1 MATLLESYGNCFRKY
16 ATFRGRSARK
26 EYAVFTVANFVLSA
40 VLGLI
45 PVIGG
50 LFSLI
55 IIIPGIAVAVRRLHD
70 LNKSGWWLLAPFLI
84 LIIGLIIGLI
94 GVAGTVEE
102 GGAAAWVWLMVA
114 GGIMSL
120 VMSIWL
126 LFARGTDGANRF
138 GDVQQ
143 DNGDSAP
150 PGAQSAPVSS
160 AEDVRERL
168 AQATKMRDDGTI
180 SESEYETMR
189 SSIIKDI

>member
-84 LIIGLIIGLI
+84 LIIGLI

-114 GGIMSL
+114 GGIISL
-120 VMSIWL
+120 LMSIWL

-138 GDVQQ
+138 GDAQQ
-143 DNGDSAP
+143 DNDGSAP

>member
-16 ATFRGRSARK
+16 ATFRGRSARQ

-40 VLGLI
+40 ILGLI

-70 LNKSGWWLLAPFLI
+70 LNRSGWWLLAPFLI
-84 LIIGLIIGLI
+84 LIIGLI

-114 GGIMSL
+114 GGVISL
-120 VMSIWL
+120 LMSIWL
-126 LFARGTDGANRF
+126 LFARGTAGVNRF

-143 DNGDSAP
+143 DNNAA
-150 PGAQSAPVSS
+150 GAQSTSVSS
-160 AEDVRERL
+160 ADDVRERL

>member
-1 MATLLESYGNCFRKY
+1 
-16 ATFRGRSARK
+16 
-26 EYAVFTVANFVLSA
+26 
-40 VLGLI
+40 
-45 PVIGG
+45 
-50 LFSLI
+50 
-55 IIIPGIAVAVRRLHD
+55 VAVRRLHD

-84 LIIGLIIGLI
+84 LIIGLI
-94 GVAGTVEE
+94 GVAGTVED
-102 GGAAAWVWLMVA
+102 GGAAVWVWLMVA

-120 VMSIWL
+120 AMSIWL
-126 LFARGTDGANRF
+126 LFARGTDGVNRF

-143 DNGDSAP
+143 DNGDSTP

-160 AEDVRERL
+160 AEDVRARL

>member
-84 LIIGLIIGLI
+84 LIIGLI
-94 GVAGTVEE
+94 GVAGTVED
-102 GGAAAWVWLMVA
+102 GGAAVWVWLMVA

-120 VMSIWL
+120 AMSIWL
-126 LFARGTDGANRF
+126 LFARGTDGVNRF

-143 DNGDSAP
+143 DSGDSAP

>member
-1 MATLLESYGNCFRKY
+1 MPPFA
-16 ATFRGRSARK
+16 GRSARK

-84 LIIGLIIGLI
+84 LIIGLI

-102 GGAAAWVWLMVA
+102 GGAAAMVWLMVA

-120 VMSIWL
+120 GDVHLAAVWPGAPM
-126 LFARGTDGANRF
+126 GANRF

-180 SESEYETMR
+180 SESEYET
-189 SSIIKDI
+189 IALEHY

>member
-16 ATFRGRSARK
+16 ATFRGRSSRK

-84 LIIGLIIGLI
+84 LIIGLI

-138 GDVQQ
+138 GDAQQ
-143 DNGDSAP
+143 DNDGSAP

>member
-70 LNKSGWWLLAPFLI
+70 LNRSGWWLLAPFLI
-84 LIIGLIIGLI
+84 LIIGLI
-94 GVAGTVEE
+94 GVAGSVED

-126 LFARGTDGANRF
+126 LFARGTAGVNRF
-138 GDVQQ
+138 GDAQQ
-143 DNGDSAP
+143 DNAD
-150 PGAQSAPVSS
+150 GAQSAPVSS
-160 AEDVRERL
+160 ADDVRKRL

>member
-84 LIIGLIIGLI
+84 LIIGLI

-126 LFARGTDGANRF
+126 LFARGTDGSNRF

-143 DNGDSAP
+143 DNDGSAP

-160 AEDVRERL
+160 AEDVRARL

>member
-84 LIIGLIIGLI
+84 LIIGLI
-94 GVAGTVEE
+94 GVAGTVED
-102 GGAAAWVWLMVA
+102 GGAAVWVWVMVA

-120 VMSIWL
+120 AMSIWL
-126 LFARGTDGANRF
+126 LFARGTDGVNRF

-143 DNGDSAP
+143 DNGASAP

>member
-84 LIIGLIIGLI
+84 LIIGLI
-94 GVAGTVEE
+94 GVASTVEE

-143 DNGDSAP
+143 DNDGSAP

-160 AEDVRERL
+160 AEDVRARL

>member
-84 LIIGLIIGLI
+84 LIIGLI

-143 DNGDSAP
+143 DNDGSAP

-160 AEDVRERL
+160 AEDVRARL

>member
-1 MATLLESYGNCFRKY
+1 MKATVTVFRKY

-84 LIIGLIIGLI
+84 LIIGLI

-114 GGIMSL
+114 GGIISL

-143 DNGDSAP
+143 DNGDSAL

>member
-84 LIIGLIIGLI
+84 LIIGLI

-138 GDVQQ
+138 GDAQQ
-143 DNGDSAP
+143 DNDGSAP